1 MVYTSP
7 TKVARIVTFKSQG
20 MKAPE
25 ITEKMGIHCTIV
37 GRIINR
43 YNESSNFYHV
53 RPKSG
58 CLHVLQ
64 ERETRLAARMLA
76 KVAASNVT
84 KLQKEYFPGVGAQ
97 TLCRCLKDHSLMCCV
112 CKTKPYLIPA
122 AIKKRRKWALQ
133 HVSWMVEQ
141 WKKVI
146 FSDESKFMLFKS
158 DGHQYAWFRP
168 GQAYNN

>member
-37 GRIINR
+37 GRIINW
-43 YNESSNFYHV
+43 YNESSDFYHV

-58 CLHVLQ
+58 RLHVLQ
-64 ERETRLAARMLA
+64 KCETRLAAQILA

-84 KLQKEYFPGVGAQ
+84 ELQKEYFPGVGAQ
-97 TLCRCLKDHSLMCCV
+97 ALRRRLKDHGLVCCV
-112 CKTKPYLIPA
+112 RKTKPYLIPA
-122 AIKKRRKWALQ
+122 AIKKRRK
-133 HVSWMVEQ
+133 
-141 WKKVI
+141 
-146 FSDESKFMLFKS
+146 
-158 DGHQYAWFRP
+158 
-168 GQAYNN
+168 